1 MGIRRERGKDS
12 REYELM
18 VFRPMSDE
26 IKRCLQVVEKC
37 MLQSA
42 RARASEHVSDIENEA
57 YLRAIY

>member
-12 REYELM
+12 REYELI

-26 IKRCLQVVEKC
+26 IERYLQVVKKY

-42 RARASEHVSDIENEA
+42 RARASEHASEIENEA

>member
-12 REYELM
+12 REYELIA
-18 VFRPMSDE
+18 FRPMSEE
-26 IKRCLQVVEKC
+26 IERYLQVVEKC

-42 RARASEHVSDIENEA
+42 RAQASEHASEIENEA